1 MQVFQSQND
10 MVAGTRQ
17 VYSCTWRV
25 PSSCILTGLCKG
37 FRGVQGRGRAFFC
50 IGYGARRFIN
60 AWDSPMLKFEDIKL
74 GMRVQGQ
81 VLGLDTKTVATEFVY
96 ADMLRDFLT

>member
-1 MQVFQSQND
+1 
-10 MVAGTRQ
+10 
-17 VYSCTWRV
+17 
-25 PSSCILTGLCKG
+25 
-37 FRGVQGRGRAFFC
+37 
-50 IGYGARRFIN
+50 
-60 AWDSPMLKFEDIKL
+60 MLKFEDIKL